1 MVRTLKVIFPMIAVL
16 LLGMMFL
23 MTKNV
28 PELTEIPFA
37 SGAVKERI
45 KNEQVAKPNYM
56 GMTKDGDL
64 LNVYADKLTPEN
76 EEMSALLVTRPKSEI
91 TTKDGRVIHLIS
103 DSGLIRN
110 EENLLSMEG
119 DVKILTSH
127 GYQFYAQ
134 KADVRLDQTWAFAFG
149 PVRGLGPGG
158 TFKAGALEIK
168 RSSESDALKFHL
180 KGRVNVV
187 YTLAK

>member
-1 MVRTLKVIFPMIAVL
+1 MVRTLKVIFPMIALL
-16 LLGMMFL
+16 LLGIMFM

-76 EEMSALLVTRPKSEI
+76 EEMSALMVTRPKSEI

-110 EENLLSMEG
+110 EANLLSMEG
-119 DVKILTSH
+119 DVEILTSH
-127 GYQFYAQ
+127 GYKFYAQ
-134 KADVRLDQTWAFAFG
+134 KADVRLDQTWAYVFG

-158 TFKAGALEIK
+158 TFRAGSLEIK
-168 RSSESDALKFHL
+168 RSSDTDALKFHL

-187 YTLAK
+187 YKLAK